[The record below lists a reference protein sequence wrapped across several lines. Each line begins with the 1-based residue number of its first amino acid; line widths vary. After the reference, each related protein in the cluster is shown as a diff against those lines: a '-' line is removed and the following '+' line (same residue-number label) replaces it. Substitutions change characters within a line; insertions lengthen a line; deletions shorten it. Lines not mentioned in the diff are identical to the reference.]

1 MRRVWQWTG
10 IRPHP
15 NETLKMSLMTP
26 DPANPERDG
35 ASVVHID
42 VNRAPF
48 RQKTVIAYLTEVSE
62 KGGGATV
69 FPCIVPG
76 GGEKLVRKRRAMCE
90 AMATNHLASA
100 SEDDDHFGLWAAAD
114 GICRGKAAGLKIQ
127 PKKGRAIV
135 FDVADS
141 DTGLPEPMTYHAA
154 CSVSSGL
161 KMNLQVFKE
170 LSVQDRGLAVQ
181 ATAAEWNPGGL
192 QQEGWTP
199 QEMEGR
205 VRQDL

>member
-1 MRRVWQWTG
+1 
-10 IRPHP
+10 
-15 NETLKMSLMTP
+15 MSLMTP

-48 RQKTVIAYLTEVSE
+48 RQKTVIAYLTEVPE

-100 SEDDDHFGLWAAAD
+100 SEDDDPFGLWAAAVSP
-114 GICRGKAAGLKIQ
+114 LL
-127 PKKGRAIV
+127 PS
-135 FDVADS
+135 DS
-141 DTGLPEPMTYHAA
+141 DAMHSSLSAPQPWRTGRMHR
-154 CSVSSGL
+154 V
-161 KMNLQVFKE
+161 QV
-170 LSVQDRGLAVQ
+170 
-181 ATAAEWNPGGL
+181 
-192 QQEGWTP
+192 
-199 QEMEGR
+199 
-205 VRQDL
+205 